1 MKSSTEI
8 NFDYELE
15 SDNRYE
21 LDSNVSCVSDK
32 VLSKFRF
39 IAVDKKQSIR
49 KKSTQ
54 KQKDKLC
61 LITK

>member
-21 LDSNVSCVSDK
+21 LDSNVSCVPDK
-32 VLSKFRF
+32 VLSTFRF
-39 IAVDKKQSIR
+39 IVVDKKRSTR
-49 KKSTQ
+49 KKAIQ
-54 KQKDKLC
+54 KQK
-61 LITK
+61 INHV